1 MTSNTTDSDKV
12 VSRLLRKPIRVVVSR
27 EWGFLYW
34 TTNAFLA
41 LLLFCLL
48 AKMTPSA
55 AVESMLDAMVSM
67 IEWAIALVRGRP

>member
-1 MTSNTTDSDKV
+1 MTSNTNDSETV

-34 TTNAFLA
+34 TTNAFLG

-48 AKMTPSA
+48 AKTTPSS

-67 IEWAIALVRGRP
+67 IEWAISLVQGRS